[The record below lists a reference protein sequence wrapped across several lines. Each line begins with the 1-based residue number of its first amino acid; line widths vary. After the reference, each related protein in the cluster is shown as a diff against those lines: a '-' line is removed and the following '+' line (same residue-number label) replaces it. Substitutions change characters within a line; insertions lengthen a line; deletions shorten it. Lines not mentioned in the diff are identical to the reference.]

1 LAAAVR
7 KILPSAVAE
16 KCRIQVIVQ
25 MTGDKKANGESPMP
39 LSGLQ
44 APENI
49 PE

>member
-1 LAAAVR
+1 MR

-25 MTGDKKANGESPMP
+25 MAGDKESRGEPAVP
-39 LSGLQ
+39 VSGIQ
-44 APENI
+44 SPENV